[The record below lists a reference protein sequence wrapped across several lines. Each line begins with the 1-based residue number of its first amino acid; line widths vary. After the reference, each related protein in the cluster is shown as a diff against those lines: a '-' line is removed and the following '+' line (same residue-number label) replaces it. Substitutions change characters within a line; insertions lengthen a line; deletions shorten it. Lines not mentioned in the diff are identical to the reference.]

1 MGILKKYYETICKK
15 RQEQL
20 MDLYIEN
27 YATKYRSQ
35 DILDEE
41 KEANKNGLK

>member
-27 YATKYRSQ
+27 YSTRYRSQ
-35 DILDEE
+35 DMVNEE
-41 KEANKNGLK
+41 KETNENGLK